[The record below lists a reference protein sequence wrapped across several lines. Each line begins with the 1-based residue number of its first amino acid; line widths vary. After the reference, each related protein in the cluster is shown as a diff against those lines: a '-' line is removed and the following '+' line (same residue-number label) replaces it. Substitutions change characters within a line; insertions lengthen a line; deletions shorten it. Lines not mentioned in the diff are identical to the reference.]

1 MARAASL
8 TGQFER
14 FGRGDGWCFDVGL
27 SQMGNR
33 WLVRGVREREVLGL
47 CALRF
52 AARCGRGARMA
63 MGVDSCRADTFT
75 RACLDNDKDA
85 VVLIVTGAVE
95 FVACPVDGRVRLRLR
110 NSN

>member
-1 MARAASL
+1 MARTSSL

-14 FGRGDGWCFDVGL
+14 YGRGDGWCFDVGL

-63 MGVDSCRADTFT
+63 MGVDSCRTDSCT
-75 RACLDNDKDA
+75 RACLDNDNDT
-85 VVLIVTGAVE
+85 VG
-95 FVACPVDGRVRLRLR
+95 FHRHGSGRVRGV
-110 NSN
+110 SIEE